1 MKAGQFIALLIC
13 ITVCFAMLSFSIVYG
28 ATIISSSVCTNG
40 SLIYDGLIM
49 IYNALPG

>member
-1 MKAGQFIALLIC
+1 MKSGQFIALLIC
-13 ITVCFAMLSFSIVYG
+13 ITVCFAMLLF
-28 ATIISSSVCTNG
+28 SSVCVGTVIRNSGCTNG